1 MIRNCEICGTEFD
14 AHGGRTKNCS
24 PECSREATLRAKRE
38 NNRRRGLGS
47 SVPRATPVTHPS
59 RAAHDAS
66 DRRPDMRFFEHS
78 LADTHEP
85 AELAVQRGEYL
96 TGGATAAVFR
106 GGVVVAS
113 GGAG

>member
-1 MIRNCEICGTEFD
+1 MKRNCEICNAEFD

-47 SVPRATPVTHPS
+47 SVPRATPVTRPA
-59 RAAHDAS
+59 RAAHEAS
-66 DRRPDMRFFEHS
+66 DRSPDMRFFARS

-96 TGGATAAVFR
+96 TGCAAAAVFR
-106 GGVVVAS
+106 GGVTVAS
-113 GGAG
+113 GG